1 MNFKTVCGE
10 IMFRTGKA
18 FGRFASTNIF
28 ASEFLKL
35 TFMKKILLALAIV
48 AVSFAANAQKTS
60 AAKENEFVFGGGVR
74 VGLPVGDVHNAYG
87 FVIGAELQG
96 EYMFSPQVS
105 GTLTAGYE
113 EWLGKTISGYKIPS
127 TGFIPVLAGIRV
139 YPSPDFFIGGKAG
152 ITFSTESGGGNSF
165 TYEPQVGYNASK
177 FQLALG
183 YQAFTNGGTSAHLGL
198 TGIYKFH

>member
-1 MNFKTVCGE
+1 MLLLVL
-10 IMFRTGKA
+10 FRQISLRPK
-18 FGRFASTNIF
+18 
-28 ASEFLKL
+28 FLKL
-35 TFMKKILLALAIV
+35 TIMKKILFALAIV
-48 AVSFAANAQKTS
+48 AVSFAANAQKSS
-60 AAKENEFVFGGGVR
+60 AAKESEFVFGGGLR
-74 VGLPVGDVHNAYG
+74 VGLPVGDVHNAYS

-113 EWLGKTISGYKIPS
+113 EWLGKTIAGFKIPS
-127 TGFIPVLAGIRV
+127 TGFIPVLAGVRV

-152 ITFSTESGGGNSF
+152 VTFSTESGGGSSF
-165 TYEPQVGYNASK
+165 TYEPQVGYNTSK

-183 YQAFTNGGTSAHLGL
+183 YQAFTNGGTTAHLGL